1 MKSRKLIN
9 KSILSLA
16 GLLVI
21 AGCSGEKSK
30 PAFEYMPDMSR
41 SPALK
46 AQEYD
51 SDMPG
56 NRAMLQPV
64 EGTIPRGYEPYPYTL
79 ADSLEA
85 AKVPNP
91 LPPYPPVLEAGRKY
105 FNNYCIVCH
114 GALGDGRGYIV
125 PKFPMPP
132 SLTAGA
138 ALDLSDGRI
147 FHIITTG
154 KGSMPPY
161 DRQLT
166 PAQRWAIVN
175 YVRALQRAANPT
187 KQDIDDMKRLG
198 LDFTDDLPDTA
209 STVRWPEK

>member
-1 MKSRKLIN
+1 MKLKRLSNRLIL
-9 KSILSLA
+9 ILA
-16 GLLVI
+16 GFLVLM
-21 AGCSGEKSK
+21 GCSREKSK

-46 AQEYD
+46 AQEFD
-51 SDMPG
+51 ANMPDD
-56 NRAMLQPV
+56 RAMLQPV
-64 EGTIPRGYEPYPYTL
+64 EGTIPRGYEPYPYKL

-91 LPPYPPVLEAGRKY
+91 LPAYPPVLEAGRKY

-132 SLTAGA
+132 SLIEGG
-138 ALDLSDGRI
+138 ALDLTDGRI

-154 KGSMPPY
+154 RGSMPPY
-161 DRQLT
+161 NRQLT

-175 YVRALQRAANPT
+175 YVRVLQRAANPT
-187 KQDIDDMKRLG
+187 KQDINDMNRMG
-198 LDFTDDLPDTA
+198 LDFEGDLPDTA
-209 STVRWPEK
+209 QPVRWPEK